1 MFGPNSKRIINQN
14 ISSSHRSDEF
24 QSLYKDLTQAF
35 KEAFNLKGYHV
46 LFINGSGTVGI
57 ESVIRSTVF
66 DLETIGHEG
75 RFKSRWQQLC
85 DLYKKNRP
93 RKESISCLLETSVSK
108 FFEKGSLVVD
118 AVSAFPFK
126 PIPKEASI
134 FVTSS
139 NKLLG
144 SVSGLS
150 IVCIKDLSLIQ
161 IDNSFSYLNLFMH
174 LQAADK
180 NQTLTTA
187 SEAAWKDLYDCVRK
201 HDPNK
206 LQSKIET
213 NSNLICD
220 SIGREN
226 VIGEYVCPVI
236 TIPKKNIR
244 PTIQEKY
251 ELYDGGDNWH
261 IFTYS
266 EKDED
271 YSKLCKDLKS

>member
-1 MFGPNSKRIINQN
+1 MFGPNAKTTINQN
-14 ISSSHRSDEF
+14 VSSSHRSDEF
-24 QSLYKDLTQAF
+24 QSLHKDLTQAF
-35 KEAFNLKGYHV
+35 KEVFNLKGYHV

-85 DLYKKNRP
+85 NLYNKNKTK
-93 RKESISCLLETSVSK
+93 KESISCLLETSVSR

-126 PIPKEASI
+126 PIPKQASI

-144 SVSGLS
+144 SISGLS

-161 IDNSFSYLNLFMH
+161 IDDSFSYLNLFMH
-174 LQAADK
+174 LQAAEK

-187 SEAAWKDLYDCVRK
+187 SETVWQDLHNSIRK
-201 HDPNK
+201 YDPNK
-206 LQSKIET
+206 IRSKIET

-220 SIGREN
+220 SIGKEN
-226 VIGEYVCPVI
+226 VVGEYVCPVI

-244 PTIQEKY
+244 PKISEKY
-251 ELYDGGDNWH
+251 KLYDGGDNWH

-266 EKDED
+266 ERDED
-271 YSKLCKDLKS
+271 YYKLSKDLRI